1 MNKNE
6 ILIKVFDIAKVDFV
20 GSRFVGEELRKIVD
34 SAISQNKKIILDF
47 ENISGITQ
55 SFGDEIIGIYI
66 RAFGIDFIK
75 SNLKVINANDKIKTI
90 LNAVANYSN
99 KLRKTA

>member
-1 MNKNE
+1 MNENE

-20 GSRFVGEELRKIVD
+20 GSRFAGEEIRKIID
-34 SAISQNKKIILDF
+34 SAISKNKKAILDF

-66 RAFGIDFIK
+66 RAFGIDFVKNNIEI
-75 SNLKVINANDKIKTI
+75 INANDKIRTI
-90 LNAVANYSN
+90 LNSVANYSK